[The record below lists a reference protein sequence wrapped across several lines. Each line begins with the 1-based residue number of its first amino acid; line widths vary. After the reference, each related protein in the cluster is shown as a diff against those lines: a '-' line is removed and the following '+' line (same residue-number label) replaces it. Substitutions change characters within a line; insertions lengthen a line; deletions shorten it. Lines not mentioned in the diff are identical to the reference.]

1 MTPLLF
7 VVSRKEPERYHYLQR
22 VFAQEVAVEVVLDR
36 REGER
41 RRKPGAPQT
50 ERRRRER
57 RQREVIHELMR
68 LGYAL
73 VRR

>member
-7 VVSRKEPERYHYLQR
+7 VVSRKEPERYQYLQR
-22 VFAQEVAVEVVLDR
+22 AFAQEVAVEVVFDR

-41 RRKPGAPQT
+41 RQKPGAPQT

>member
-7 VVSRKEPERYHYLQR
+7 VVSRKEPERYQYLQR
-22 VFAQEVAVEVVLDR
+22 AFAQEVAVEVVFDR
-36 REGER
+36 REGEQR
-41 RRKPGAPQT
+41 QKPGAPQT